1 MSALRAVIFANG
13 ELADLAVALAAL
25 QDGDWLIAAD
35 GGARHCRAL
44 GLTPDVVIGD
54 FDSLPPGEFE
64 ALPEQGAELHLYPR
78 RKDKTDLELAL
89 RHAVKGGA
97 QDLLVLGALGL
108 RWDQTL
114 ANLMLLTLPELAS
127 VRVRL
132 ADGNQQVTLIRGREV
147 IEGRIGDT
155 VSLIPLGGQA
165 RGVTTH
171 GLEYP
176 LANGIL
182 PFGST
187 LGLSNTLL
195 GEQAVVEVREGLVAC
210 VVISESTNPHS
221 ANSPTAGFVDSER

>member
-1 MSALRAVIFANG
+1 MPALRAVIFANG
-13 ELADLAVALAAL
+13 ELADLAAALAAL
-25 QDGDWLIAAD
+25 RDGDWLIAAD
-35 GGARHCRAL
+35 GGTRHCRAL
-44 GLTPDVVIGD
+44 GLTPNAVIGD

-64 ALPEQGAELHLYPR
+64 ALSKQGAELHLYPR

-114 ANLMLLTLPELAS
+114 ANLMLLALPDLAA

-132 ADGNQQVTLIRGREV
+132 VDGNQQVTLIRGRED
-147 IEGRIGDT
+147 IEGRAGDI
-155 VSLIPLGGQA
+155 VSLVPLGGEA

-176 LANGIL
+176 LDNGSL

-195 GEQAVVEVREGLVAC
+195 SESAMVEVREGLVAC
-210 VVISESTNPHS
+210 VVISESGSVRTRD
-221 ANSPTAGFVDSER
+221 A